1 MVHHYRKINR
11 LQNFDY
17 SSNGAYFITICS
29 KNRLNIFSEISY
41 DGSVSLSKIG
51 YIIDKEL
58 SDITPIYKNV
68 FIDKYV
74 IMPNH
79 IHLIL
84 RLDNTIDED
93 TPKISRIIQQFKG
106 TVTKQSG
113 APVWE
118 KGFYDH
124 IIRNQSDFDTKWN
137 YIDMNPLK
145 WSDDEFYI

>member
-11 LQNFDY
+11 LRNFDY

-29 KNRLNIFSEISY
+29 KNRRNIFSEISY

-58 SDITPIYKNV
+58 SDITSIYKNV

-118 KGFYDH
+118 KGFYD
-124 IIRNQSDFDTKWN
+124 I
-137 YIDMNPLK
+137 
-145 WSDDEFYI
+145 